1 MDPQQLRRILL
12 QQARSWGQAG
22 LRTVPAFRGEATPLP
37 LESAPAS
44 PPEGRQAIESHH
56 PAAPA
61 TRSEAPAESRP
72 ESRTSA
78 SAAAQP
84 ASPPPLPP
92 RVEVAPM
99 ASFQELAG
107 LNRAQRIEQLEILS
121 QQVAH
126 CTLCQELAA
135 KRTQTVFGVGNP
147 EAKVCFFG
155 EAPGADEDRQGEPFV
170 GKAGKLLTQIIEACS
185 FKREDVY
192 ILNTLK
198 CRPPGNRDPTAQENQ
213 NCQPYFLRQLA
224 IIQPQYIVCL
234 GKYAAEN
241 LLGTGLPIGKLRGR
255 FHQYGQCKVIAT
267 YHPAYLLR
275 NPSAKKEVWADLKMM
290 LQDMGIHPAKG

>member
-1 MDPQQLRRILL
+1 MDPEHLRRILL
-12 QQARSWGQAG
+12 QQTQSWGRAG
-22 LRTVPAFRGEATPLP
+22 LRTLPAYRGDVTPLP
-37 LESAPAS
+37 LESEPVGLAEGAPS
-44 PPEGRQAIESHH
+44 VESH
-56 PAAPA
+56 PGRAP
-61 TRSEAPAESRP
+61 
-72 ESRTSA
+72 
-78 SAAAQP
+78 AAQP
-84 ASPPPLPP
+84 ETQVEPRPAGRSSASIPALPPSPPRL
-92 RVEVAPM
+92 EVAPM
-99 ASFQELAG
+99 ASFQELSG
-107 LNRAQRIEQLEILS
+107 LDRAARIEQLEILS
-121 QQVAH
+121 QQVAQ
-126 CTLCQELAA
+126 CTLCQELATT
-135 KRTQTVFGVGNP
+135 RTQTVFGVGNP

-170 GKAGKLLTQIIEACS
+170 GRAGKLLTQIIEACT
-185 FKREDVY
+185 FQREDVY

-198 CRPPGNRDPTAQENQ
+198 CRPPGNRNPTPQENA

-255 FHQYGQCKVIAT
+255 FHQYGESKVIAT

-290 LQDMGIHPAKG
+290 LQDMGIHPPKG